1 MTTRCQLLPF
11 VVTHCHPLPVVVT
24 HCDSL
29 SLIVPLV
36 VTRCT
41 TRCHSLYHLLPFDV
55 SLVCLFIK
63 NCIFYW
69 KLIPGKKDF
78 IFSST
83 KNLFR
88 LFKATEI
95 NLVKNIFSFT
105 IRIIDQFC
113 NFSMKGK
120 GICVS
125 RPPALALDPGPNLNL
140 TLPAPNLY
148 FTAPVLNLCW
158 SVLCFTVKVCY
169 SYSVYLYKL
178 SVYLYVLT
186 VMDN

>member
-1 MTTRCQLLPF
+1 MLVSNYLQKSCMYYKQKKMPQFLLLTVNISSKGIASTLNSIFSLQNRPQCLKEFALGCIVVGSSIIRNKGKLVKMTTRCQLLPF
-11 VVTHCHPLPVVVT
+11 VVTHYHSLPVVVT

-29 SLIVPLV
+29 SLVVPLV

-41 TRCHSLYHLLPFDV
+41 TRCDSLYHLLPFDV
-55 SLVCLFIK
+55 SLICLFIK

-88 LFKATEI
+88 LFKAAEI

-105 IRIIDQFC
+105 IRI
-113 NFSMKGK
+113 
-120 GICVS
+120 
-125 RPPALALDPGPNLNL
+125 
-140 TLPAPNLY
+140 
-148 FTAPVLNLCW
+148 
-158 SVLCFTVKVCY
+158 
-169 SYSVYLYKL
+169 
-178 SVYLYVLT
+178 
-186 VMDN
+186 MD